1 MRIPFCMSSIS
12 SESGSRLYVYMKIKN
27 NKLNINA
34 ILITLTSILAAG
46 LILIH
51 YFASR
56 SREIKIIPY
65 KHTFINYTV

>member
-1 MRIPFCMSSIS
+1 MA
-12 SESGSRLYVYMKIKN
+12 SESDSRLYIYENKN

-65 KHTFINYTV
+65 KHTFINDSIKVFSTSHFP